1 MFVSHSFVFISQ
13 MTLLFSLICLC
24 KVKLLLV
31 FSFGSKTISKLMDFL
46 PISSLNLFKLIK
58 KEGDY
63 ERLPVVYTKN
73 KLKEKW
79 KINRIHNSFFYLENK
94 NNLNYLIIL
103 KGRMKR
109 KILLIK
115 GILNPN
121 KPKNI
126 FSLDNLG

>member
-1 MFVSHSFVFISQ
+1 

-79 KINRIHNSFFYLENK
+79 KINRIHNSFFL
-94 NNLNYLIIL
+94 
-103 KGRMKR
+103 
-109 KILLIK
+109 
-115 GILNPN
+115 
-121 KPKNI
+121 
-126 FSLDNLG
+126 S